1 MKTNEFFMEAGE
13 YVAPQV
19 EVIEVVVERGYAGTE
34 PGEVGEGWEV

>member
-34 PGEVGEGWEV
+34 GDGESIDL